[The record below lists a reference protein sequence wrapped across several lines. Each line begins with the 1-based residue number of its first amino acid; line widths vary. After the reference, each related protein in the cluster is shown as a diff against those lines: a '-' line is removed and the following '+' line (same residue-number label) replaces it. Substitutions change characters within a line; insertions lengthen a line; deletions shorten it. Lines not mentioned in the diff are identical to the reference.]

1 MKNNMENNKK
11 QQTAFS
17 ILDVVQQVE
26 KAILDVFVEKEI
38 DLDDAI
44 KILGL
49 AAGELIDTCPNEKKL
64 SENIDVFKKCFAL
77 AIILDRIDEILAL
90 WNDEDNSKDKK
101 ENSRKKNKRKKNR
114 KNNKNIP
121 VE

>member
-1 MKNNMENNKK
+1 MENNKK

-17 ILDVVQQVE
+17 ILDVVQQVG
-26 KAILDVFVEKEI
+26 KAILDVFDEKEI

-49 AAGELIDTCPNEKKL
+49 ATGKLIDTCPNEKKL

-77 AIILDRIDEILAL
+77 GVILDRIDEILAL
-90 WNDEDNSKDKK
+90 WNDEDNSNDKK
-101 ENSRKKNKRKKNR
+101 QNSRKKDKRKKNR

>member
-64 SENIDVFKKCFAL
+64 LENIDVFNKCFAL

-90 WNDEDNSKDKK
+90 WNDEDNSEDKK

-114 KNNKNIP
+114 KNNKDVP

>member
-64 SENIDVFKKCFAL
+64 SEYRRFQKMLCFGSNFRQNRRNIG
-77 AIILDRIDEILAL
+77 IME
-90 WNDEDNSKDKK
+90 
-101 ENSRKKNKRKKNR
+101 
-114 KNNKNIP
+114 
-121 VE
+121 